1 MNAQI
6 DVRAQTTNEVIVFLE
21 KKSRRG
27 RRRDVIVSRQRS
39 TIWSPDFVKYVDA
52 LSIIIY
58 VSALSNEVVFER

>member
-21 KKSRRG
+21 KKSRCG
-27 RRRDVIVSRQRS
+27 RRRDVIVSRQRP
-39 TIWSPDFVKYVDA
+39 TIWSHDFGKYVDA

-58 VSALSNEVVFER
+58 MSALSNEVVFER